1 MKKIYTTLL
10 SLLVPMLMT
19 AQNITGWPANYGGV
33 MLQGFYW
40 DSYSDTQWTKLTSQ
54 ADELAATFDLIWI
67 PQSGNCGGQSMG
79 YDDLYW
85 FPGSNHYT
93 SSFGTEQELRTM
105 IQTFKS
111 KGLGTIADVVINHRK
126 NISNWVDF
134 PAETYKGVTYQLKST
149 DIVGD
154 DYWYDSN
161 NIKHWTKDC
170 ADAQIWPL
178 SQNNDT
184 GEGWSGLRDLDHKST
199 NVQDNVKAYTKMLLN
214 DLDYVGFRYDMTKG
228 FWASFVRDYNNYAQ
242 PKFSVGEFWDG
253 NVSKVKEWINYA
265 ENTSASFD
273 FPFRYTVRDAINNND
288 WRKLGGTSLASDK
301 DYRQYAVTFVEN
313 HDTERRSNAEQDPI
327 RKDTLAA
334 NAYLLAMPG
343 TPCVFMKHW
352 IDYKQEIS
360 TMAAI
365 RKAMGITNTST
376 TLAMGSTNNY
386 YAVRTAGTNGNLLTV
401 VGTTA
406 NSYTPNGNWTKI
418 FKGHHFAY
426 FVQNLTT
433 STPWIGL
440 GSGTYDGEQE
450 VLLTAIS
457 NDSNAKL
464 VYTTN
469 GSNPTTSSTQVAS
482 GTRIKIDQSCTLKVG
497 VLTNGTVSNIISRT
511 YTITDAQEADL
522 IVNPGEVCAFFEA
535 PTSWSNTIKCWAW
548 DHNKGDVNYTGGS
561 WPGVACTKIGL
572 RNGKEVWKWTFKESD
587 YQGTAGTATKPTH
600 IIFSNN
606 GSPQTQ
612 PDFEFSNGGY
622 YNQSGLVEVIPVTGI
637 TPVTISDP
645 VSRIYTLDGRLMP
658 TTDVNA
664 LPRGIY
670 IVNGRKL
677 VR

>member
-10 SLLVPMLMT
+10 SFLVPMLMT

-40 DSYSDTQWTKLTSQ
+40 DSFSDTQWTKLTSQ

-67 PQSGNCGGQSMG
+67 PQSGNCGGTSMG

-105 IQTFKS
+105 IQTFKD
-111 KGLGTIADVVINHRK
+111 KGLGTIADVVVNHRK
-126 NISNWVDF
+126 NVSNWVDF

-214 DLDYVGFRYDMTKG
+214 DLGYVGFRYDMTKG

-242 PKFSVGEFWDG
+242 PQFSVGEFWDG
-253 NVSKVKEWINYA
+253 NVSNVKEWINYA

-288 WRKLGGTSLASDK
+288 WRKLGGTSLASDN

-401 VGTTA
+401 VGTSA

-535 PTSWSNTIKCWAW
+535 PTSWSSTIKCWAW
-548 DHNKGDVNYTGGS
+548 DHNNGDVNYTGGS

-637 TPVTISDP
+637 TPVTVSDP

>member
-10 SLLVPMLMT
+10 SFLVPMLMT

-67 PQSGNCGGQSMG
+67 PQSGNCGGTSMG

-105 IQTFKS
+105 IQTFNK
-111 KGLGTIADVVINHRK
+111 KGLGTIADVVVNHRK
-126 NISNWVDF
+126 NVSNWVDF

-154 DYWYDSN
+154 DYWYDDN
-161 NIKHWTKDC
+161 KIKHWTKDC

-214 DLDYVGFRYDMTKG
+214 DLGYVGFRYDMTKG

-242 PKFSVGEFWDG
+242 PQFSVGEFWDG
-253 NVSKVKEWINYA
+253 NVSNVKEWINYA

-288 WRKLGGTSLASDK
+288 WRKLGGTSLASDN

-457 NDSNAKL
+457 NDNNAKL

-469 GSNPTTSSTQVAS
+469 GSNPTTSSIQVAS

-522 IVNPGEVCAFFEA
+522 IVNPGEICAFFEA
-535 PTSWSNTIKCWAW
+535 PTSWSSTIKCWAW
-548 DHNKGDVNYTGGS
+548 DHNNGDVNYTGGS

-587 YQGTAGTATKPTH
+587 YQGTVGTAKKPTH

-637 TPVTISDP
+637 TPITISDP
-645 VSRIYTLDGRLMP
+645 ISRIYTLDGRLMP